1 MHLIIALALTAI
13 AAYSPSEPTVELQAA
28 EMISASVYSVESC
41 KPSETIVEPD
51 AYIVDLMAR
60 TIYAEARGCSTMEQA
75 AVAWCVLNR
84 VDAGYGDIEAVL
96 TAPHQFAT
104 WSGEVGQEQ
113 LDIAADVLTRW
124 EREKLGCPGEAR
136 RSGFG
141 GERTSSGT
149 SEAVHTGADE
159 GCAACE
165 DEVGRVLPLEYLWF
179 TGDGVRNYFR
189 DAYEGDEYWD
199 WGLESPYEEEEQ

>member
-28 EMISASVYSVESC
+28 EMVPTSVYLSENC
-41 KPSETIVEPD
+41 EPSEAITEPD
-51 AYIVDLMAR
+51 PYIVDLLAR

-104 WSGEVGQEQ
+104 WSGEIGQEQ
-113 LDIAADVLTRW
+113 LDIATDVLIRW
-124 EREKLGCPGEAR
+124 EREKAGE
-136 RSGFG
+136 S
-141 GERTSSGT
+141 
-149 SEAVHTGADE
+149 D
-159 GCAACE
+159 
-165 DEVGRVLPLEYLWF
+165 VGRVLPCEYVWF

>member
-28 EMISASVYSVESC
+28 EMVPTSVYLSENC
-41 KPSETIVEPD
+41 EPSEAITEPD
-51 AYIVDLMAR
+51 PYIVDLLAR

-104 WSGEVGQEQ
+104 WSGEIGQEQ
-113 LDIAADVLTRW
+113 LDIATDVLIRW
-124 EREKLGCPGEAR
+124 EREKAGE
-136 RSGFG
+136 S
-141 GERTSSGT
+141 
-149 SEAVHTGADE
+149 D
-159 GCAACE
+159 
-165 DEVGRVLPLEYLWF
+165 VGRVLPGGYLWF
-179 TGDGVRNYFR
+179 TGVGFRNYVR

>member
-1 MHLIIALALTAI
+1 MQMIIMAALAAMSLMGTYPHAELMVVEMEPVE
-13 AAYSPSEPTVELQAA
+13 AAQAEIVLDEA
-28 EMISASVYSVESC
+28 E
-41 KPSETIVEPD
+41 
-51 AYIVDLMAR
+51 VDLLAR
-60 TIYAEARGCSTMEQA
+60 TIYAEARGLSVTEQA

-84 VDAGYGDIEAVL
+84 VDAGYGTLTEVL

-104 WSGEVGQEQ
+104 WHGEIAQEQ
-113 LDIAADVLTRW
+113 RDIAADVLTRW
-124 EREKLGCPGEAR
+124 EREKLGCPGEAQ

-165 DEVGRVLPLEYLWF
+165 DEVGRVLPREYLWF

-189 DAYEGDEYWD
+189 DAYTDGEYWD